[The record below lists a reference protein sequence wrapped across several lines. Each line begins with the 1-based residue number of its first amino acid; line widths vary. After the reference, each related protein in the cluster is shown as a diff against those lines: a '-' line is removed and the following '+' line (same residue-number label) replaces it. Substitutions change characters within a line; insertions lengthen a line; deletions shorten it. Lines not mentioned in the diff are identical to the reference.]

1 MKRKKRRSR
10 ECAVALRYRE
20 KLDSSPRVIAKGE
33 GYIAQKIRETA
44 LAHHIPI
51 HRDDGLV
58 ELLAQVELD
67 REIPP
72 ELYASVAE
80 VLAWIFRANDEAR
93 KGIFAR

>member
-1 MKRKKRRSR
+1 MRKRKKTPRDL
-10 ECAVALRYRE
+10 AVALRYLE
-20 KLDSSPRVIAKGE
+20 KKDTAPRLVAKGE
-33 GYIAQKIRETA
+33 GLVAQKIRETA
-44 LAHHIPI
+44 AEHNIPV

-58 ELLAQVELD
+58 ELLSQVELD

-93 KGIFAR
+93 KGIFAQ

>member
-1 MKRKKRRSR
+1 MKRKKRAARD
-10 ECAVALRYRE
+10 CAVALRYRE
-20 KLDSSPRVIAKGE
+20 KLDASPRVVAKGE
-33 GYIAQKIRETA
+33 GLIAQKIRETA
-44 LAHHIPI
+44 LEHHIPI

-67 REIPP
+67 QEIPP

-93 KGIFAR
+93 KGVFAR